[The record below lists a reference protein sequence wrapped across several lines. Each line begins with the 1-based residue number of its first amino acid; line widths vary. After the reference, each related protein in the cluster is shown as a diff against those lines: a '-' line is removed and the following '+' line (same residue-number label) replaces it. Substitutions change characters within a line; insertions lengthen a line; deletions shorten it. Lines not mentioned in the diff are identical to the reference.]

1 MTDDHSNDNQRPPI
15 QMTPL
20 VLADNQEMKRRMD
33 QIMPYFRSFLRT
45 LHERIVDAN
54 EAGTEPDLSDFAKS
68 YAVWRE
74 ASQKILIAHYNQFE
88 RLQNPP
94 DPEVISPEK
103 EYAEH
108 LMHRNEEEAV
118 DALLGSYDLSPASRQ
133 HTQLLRALN
142 DVRMHARAVDPS
154 SITPLTFAT
163 KPPTDR
169 GRDDR

>member
-1 MTDDHSNDNQRPPI
+1 MTDEHSNDNQRPPV

-45 LHERIVDAN
+45 LHKKIVDAN
-54 EAGTEPDLSDFAKS
+54 EAGTEPDLLDFAKS

-94 DPEVISPEK
+94 DPDEISPDK

-108 LMHRNEEEAV
+108 LMHRNEEEAI
-118 DALLGSYDLSPASRQ
+118 DTLLATLEPPTTTRANP
-133 HTQLLRALN
+133 QLLRALN
-142 DVRMHARAVDPS
+142 DVRLHARAVDPS
-154 SITPLTFAT
+154 SITPLTFFT